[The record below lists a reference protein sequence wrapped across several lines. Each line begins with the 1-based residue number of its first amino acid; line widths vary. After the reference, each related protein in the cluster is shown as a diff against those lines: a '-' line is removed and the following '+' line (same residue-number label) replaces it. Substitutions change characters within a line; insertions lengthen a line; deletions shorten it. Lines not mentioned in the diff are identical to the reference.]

1 MHGWRELADRV
12 AVVERS
18 LTPDQRAQAAIFTQ
32 NYGEAAAV
40 DVFGDHGLPVIC
52 GHNSYA
58 LWGSHGSHNVLII
71 VGGEKAD
78 LERAFRDVRR
88 VEVVRSPYAMPYEND
103 LPIYVAK
110 DPTPDFETIWRRA
123 KFII

>member
-18 LTPDQRAQAAIFTQ
+18 LTPDERVQAAIFTQ
-32 NYGEAAAV
+32 NYGEAAAI

-52 GHNSYA
+52 DHHSYA
-58 LWGSHGSHNVLII
+58 LWGSHGSHNVLIM
-71 VGGEKAD
+71 VGAEKAD
-78 LERAFRDVRR
+78 YERAFRDVRR
-88 VEVVRSPYAMPYEND
+88 VEAVHSPYAMPYEND

-110 DPTPDFETIWRRA
+110 APLLDLKTLWRHA
-123 KFII
+123 TFVI